1 MKKEWIEKGERLSR
15 SRKLRDTTQ
24 LNNESVIGGLADSVR
39 ELLVQLH
46 EFEEEWNTYNI
57 AVETFS
63 DSWLDNQKIALNG
76 NYELLTRSKIKHEFE
91 IATNKKIELKSKLV
105 AFNLRFKNIGV
116 DERSKII
123 NEQFNFPAHLINYSE
138 KNVEER
144 YKEVYKDSAASNL
157 EDKMLD
163 LRKSLNI
170 INNMLSPFREKIEK
184 ERQISMR
191 RIGNTEIDL
200 TKVIEKPKLLV
211 NLQKSIIVPV
221 ISVPYLSSS
230 VQYSQ
235 KEFIQNS
242 LSEKLD
248 ISNLLLSSQQGKVS
262 SIRASSS
269 SNADFSEAVKD
280 EVQQQKTTK
289 IKSPT
294 PQKETVKE
302 QTEQKIS
309 GKTQDLKKKSETV
322 ATPQQSS
329 AAQTSVQQPAPVQP
343 VVQESKL
350 LKRRLMQHMMP
361 FQRINQQSILLIQP
375 V

>member
-163 LRKSLNI
+163 LRESLN
-170 INNMLSPFREKIEK
+170 
-184 ERQISMR
+184 
-191 RIGNTEIDL
+191 
-200 TKVIEKPKLLV
+200 
-211 NLQKSIIVPV
+211 
-221 ISVPYLSSS
+221 
-230 VQYSQ
+230 
-235 KEFIQNS
+235 
-242 LSEKLD
+242 
-248 ISNLLLSSQQGKVS
+248 
-262 SIRASSS
+262 
-269 SNADFSEAVKD
+269 
-280 EVQQQKTTK
+280 
-289 IKSPT
+289 
-294 PQKETVKE
+294 
-302 QTEQKIS
+302 
-309 GKTQDLKKKSETV
+309 
-322 ATPQQSS
+322 
-329 AAQTSVQQPAPVQP
+329 
-343 VVQESKL
+343 
-350 LKRRLMQHMMP
+350 
-361 FQRINQQSILLIQP
+361 
-375 V
+375 